1 MGKIGYY
8 KINEGG
14 LNAIMRHG
22 KHGLVIVSANRTQIQ
37 SDNPANSLETE
48 FTDWCARNN
57 ANPDEE
63 DTQAFWLKKRN
74 KEADERLHLKLKS
87 SPYSFT
93 PVFGGYKGTDGVTDN
108 FEPSYIVYNH
118 AKGDANAYLN
128 FNKLR
133 KYATELAK
141 EFKQDAVYIQEPD
154 NKPPYYTDAEGNKIS
169 KTSTDG
175 FKLNRS
181 QEEYFTATKRDT
193 SNPQRFTAD
202 IQFEN
207 LYHRPPST
215 YFMRIK
221 ESKLG
226 HVYLC

>member
-1 MGKIGYY
+1 MEQISKP
-8 KINEGG
+8 
-14 LNAIMRHG
+14 R
-22 KHGLVIVSANRTQIQ
+22 RTAGNITRGR
-37 SDNPANSLETE
+37 D
-48 FTDWCARNN
+48 R
-57 ANPDEE
+57 
-63 DTQAFWLKKRN
+63 
-74 KEADERLHLKLKS
+74 
-87 SPYSFT
+87 
-93 PVFGGYKGTDGVTDN
+93 
-108 FEPSYIVYNH
+108 
-118 AKGDANAYLN
+118 
-128 FNKLR
+128 
-133 KYATELAK
+133 
-141 EFKQDAVYIQEPD
+141 
-154 NKPPYYTDAEGNKIS
+154 DAEGNKIS

-181 QEEYFTATKRDT
+181 QEEYFTTTKRDT